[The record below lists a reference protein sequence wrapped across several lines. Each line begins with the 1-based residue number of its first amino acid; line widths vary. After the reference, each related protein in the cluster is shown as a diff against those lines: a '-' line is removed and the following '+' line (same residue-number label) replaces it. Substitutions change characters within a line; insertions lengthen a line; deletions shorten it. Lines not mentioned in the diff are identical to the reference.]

1 MKDDEDC
8 NIITAR
14 MKAKLL
20 RVKSLL
26 LAFGEVSFLLMMM
39 MMS

>member
-1 MKDDEDC
+1 MKGDEDC

-26 LAFGEVSFLLMMM
+26 LAFGEVSFLLKNKTLL
-39 MMS
+39 